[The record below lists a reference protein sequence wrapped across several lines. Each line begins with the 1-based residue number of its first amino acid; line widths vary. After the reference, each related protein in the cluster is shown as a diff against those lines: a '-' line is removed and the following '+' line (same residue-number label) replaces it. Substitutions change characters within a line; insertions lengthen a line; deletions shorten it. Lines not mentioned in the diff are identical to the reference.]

1 MQPRRSTPMYL
12 VDDLNDA
19 RLRYIGL
26 GFVPVPGD
34 EDDDD
39 EGCCGVAAGQ
49 THIIL
54 IGRDHAE
61 RTLPPRA
68 VALLEDKPALYVW
81 VDSLEDL
88 RAAAWADT
96 DTFLGEVSTA
106 GLREWAVESEH
117 GLLVFA
123 ETIGRQH

>member
-12 VDDLNDA
+12 VDDMDDA
-19 RLRYIGL
+19 RLRYVGL
-26 GFVPVPGD
+26 GFVPVPT
-34 EDDDD
+34 DDD
-39 EGCCGVAAGQ
+39 GRCGVSSGQ

-54 IGRDHAE
+54 IDRDHAE

-68 VALLEDKPALYVW
+68 VALLEERPALYVW
-81 VDSLEDL
+81 VESLEDL
-88 RAAAWADT
+88 RSGAWDVT
-96 DTFLGEVSTA
+96 DTFLGEISMA

-123 ETIGRQH
+123 ETTRPH

>member
-1 MQPRRSTPMYL
+1 MHARRSTPMYL
-12 VDDLNDA
+12 VEDMDDA

-26 GFVPVPGD
+26 GFVPAPT
-34 EDDDD
+34 DDD
-39 EGCCGVAAGQ
+39 GRCGVSSGQ

-54 IGRDHAE
+54 IDRDHAE

-68 VALLEDKPALYVW
+68 VALLEDRPALYVW
-81 VDSLEDL
+81 VESLEDL
-88 RAAAWADT
+88 RAAAWAES
-96 DTFLGEVSTA
+96 DTFLGEVSMA

-123 ETIGRQH
+123 ETARQH

>member
-12 VDDLNDA
+12 VDDMDDA
-19 RLRYIGL
+19 RLRYVGL
-26 GFVPVPGD
+26 GFVPVPT
-34 EDDDD
+34 EDD
-39 EGCCGVAAGQ
+39 GCCGVSSGQ

-54 IGRDHAE
+54 IDRDHAE

-68 VALLEDKPALYVW
+68 VALLEERPALYVW
-81 VDSLEDL
+81 VESLEDL
-88 RAAAWADT
+88 RSGAWDVT
-96 DTFLGEVSTA
+96 DTFLGEVSMA

-123 ETIGRQH
+123 ETTRPH

>member
-12 VDDLNDA
+12 VDDMDDA
-19 RLRYIGL
+19 RLRYVGL
-26 GFVPVPGD
+26 GFVPMPT
-34 EDDDD
+34 EDD
-39 EGCCGVAAGQ
+39 GCCGVRSGQ

-54 IGRDHAE
+54 IDRDHAE

-68 VALLEDKPALYVW
+68 VALLEERPALYVW
-81 VDSLEDL
+81 VESLEDL
-88 RAAAWADT
+88 RSGTWDVT
-96 DTFLGEVSTA
+96 DTFLGEVSMA

-123 ETIGRQH
+123 ETTRPH

>member
-1 MQPRRSTPMYL
+1 MQTRRSTPMYL
-12 VDDLNDA
+12 VEDLDDA

-26 GFVPVPGD
+26 GFVPAPTA
-34 EDDDD
+34 ED
-39 EGCCGVAAGQ
+39 GCCGVSAGQ

-54 IGRDHAE
+54 INRDHAE

-68 VALLEDKPALYVW
+68 VALLEDRPALYVW
-81 VDSLEDL
+81 VESLEDL
-88 RAAAWADT
+88 RAAAWAES
-96 DTFLGEVSTA
+96 DTFLGEVSMA

-123 ETIGRQH
+123 ETTPPLH

>member
-1 MQPRRSTPMYL
+1 MQPRRATPMYL
-12 VDDLNDA
+12 VEDMDDA

-26 GFVPVPGD
+26 GFVPAPT
-34 EDDDD
+34 EDD
-39 EGCCGVAAGQ
+39 GCCGISAGQ

-54 IGRDHAE
+54 INRDHAE

-68 VALLEDKPALYVW
+68 IALLEERPALYVW
-81 VDSLEDL
+81 VELLEEV
-88 RAAAWADT
+88 RTSAWTDT

-106 GLREWAVESEH
+106 GLREWAVESDQ

-123 ETIGRQH
+123 ETTRQH

>member
-1 MQPRRSTPMYL
+1 MQARRSTPMYL
-12 VDDLNDA
+12 VEDIDDA

-26 GFVPVPGD
+26 GFVPVPGED
-34 EDDDD
+34 EADD
-39 EGCCGVAAGQ
+39 EGCCGVSAGQ

-54 IGRDHAE
+54 IDRGHAE

-68 VALLEDKPALYVW
+68 IALLEDKPALYVW
-81 VDSLEDL
+81 VDSLEDV
-88 RAAAWADT
+88 RTAAWEDT

-106 GLREWAVESEH
+106 GLREWAVESQH

-123 ETIGRQH
+123 ETVGGQH

>member
-12 VDDLNDA
+12 VEDLDDA

-26 GFVPVPGD
+26 GFVPVA
-34 EDDDD
+34 DDGED
-39 EGCCGVAAGQ
+39 EGCCGVSAGQ

-54 IGRDHAE
+54 IDREHAE

-68 VALLEDKPALYVW
+68 VSLLEDRPALYVW
-81 VDSLEDL
+81 VESLEDL
-88 RAAAWADT
+88 RAAAWAES

-123 ETIGRQH
+123 ETVSRQH

>member
-1 MQPRRSTPMYL
+1 MYL
-12 VDDLNDA
+12 VEDLDDA

-26 GFVPVPGD
+26 GFVPTPS
-34 EDDDD
+34 DDD
-39 EGCCGVAAGQ
+39 GCCGVTAGQ

-54 IGRDHAE
+54 INRDHAE

-68 VALLEDKPALYVW
+68 VALLEDRPALYVW
-81 VDSLEDL
+81 VESLEDL
-88 RAAAWADT
+88 RVGYWAESDR
-96 DTFLGEVSTA
+96 FLGEVSTA

-123 ETIGRQH
+123 ETTKPH

>member
-1 MQPRRSTPMYL
+1 MRPRRSTPMYL
-12 VDDLNDA
+12 VDDLDDA

-26 GFVPVPGD
+26 GFVPVPT
-34 EDDDD
+34 DDD
-39 EGCCGVAAGQ
+39 GCCGVSAGQ

-54 IGRDHAE
+54 INRDHAE

-68 VALLEDKPALYVW
+68 VALLEDRPALYVW
-81 VDSLEDL
+81 VESLEDL
-88 RAAAWADT
+88 RAGAWAES
-96 DTFLGEVSTA
+96 DTFLAEVSTA

-123 ETIGRQH
+123 ETTQQH

>member
-1 MQPRRSTPMYL
+1 MYL
-12 VDDLNDA
+12 VEDLDDA
-19 RLRYIGL
+19 RLRYVGL
-26 GFVPVPGD
+26 SFVTLPT
-34 EDDDD
+34 DD
-39 EGCCGVAAGQ
+39 EGCCGVRAGQ

-54 IGRDHAE
+54 INRDHAE

-68 VALLEDKPALYVW
+68 VALLEDRPALYVW
-81 VDSLEDL
+81 VESLEDL
-88 RAAAWADT
+88 RAAAWAES

-123 ETIGRQH
+123 ETARQH

>member
-1 MQPRRSTPMYL
+1 MYL
-12 VDDLNDA
+12 VEDIDDA

-26 GFVPVPGD
+26 GFVPTPA
-34 EDDDD
+34 DDDD
-39 EGCCGVAAGQ
+39 DGCCGVTAGQ

-54 IGRDHAE
+54 IDREHAE

-68 VALLEDKPALYVW
+68 VALLEERPALYVW
-81 VDSLEDL
+81 VESLEDL
-88 RAAAWADT
+88 RCAAWAES

-123 ETIGRQH
+123 ETTTPH

>member
-1 MQPRRSTPMYL
+1 MHARRSTPMYL
-12 VDDLNDA
+12 VEDLDDA

-26 GFVPVPGD
+26 GFVPIPT
-34 EDDDD
+34 EDD
-39 EGCCGVAAGQ
+39 GCCGVKAGH

-54 IGRDHAE
+54 INRDHAE

-68 VALLEDKPALYVW
+68 IALLEDRPALYVW
-81 VDSLEDL
+81 VESLEDL
-88 RAAAWADT
+88 RAAAWAES

-123 ETIGRQH
+123 ETTGRQH

>member
-1 MQPRRSTPMYL
+1 MQARRSTPMYL
-12 VDDLNDA
+12 VEDLDDA

-26 GFVPVPGD
+26 GFVPIPT
-34 EDDDD
+34 DDD
-39 EGCCGVAAGQ
+39 GCCGVQAGQ

-54 IGRDHAE
+54 INRDHAE

-68 VALLEDKPALYVW
+68 VALLESRPALYVW
-81 VDSLEDL
+81 VESLEDL
-88 RAAAWADT
+88 RVAAWAES

-123 ETIGRQH
+123 ETTQRQH

>member
-1 MQPRRSTPMYL
+1 MHARRSTPMYL
-12 VDDLNDA
+12 VEDLDDA

-26 GFVPVPGD
+26 GFVPIPT
-34 EDDDD
+34 EDD
-39 EGCCGVAAGQ
+39 GCCGVKAGQ

-54 IGRDHAE
+54 INRDHAE

-68 VALLEDKPALYVW
+68 IALLEDKPALYVW
-81 VDSLEDL
+81 VESLEDL
-88 RAAAWADT
+88 RAAAWAES

-123 ETIGRQH
+123 ETTGRQH